1 MTIVTTKKSVIQQP
15 SEFRLAYL
23 IAREMERY
31 LVRSR
36 SHRETMRC
44 AAEVTNH
51 TCHTCRL
58 ERMQV
63 EKGAV
68 PIQSGR
74 DHFASYRLDLEGYHT
89 TSSLRTF
96 PSALLSP
103 IRLSGDVLRD
113 K

>member
-1 MTIVTTKKSVIQQP
+1 MTVVTKKKSVVQQP
-15 SEFRLAYL
+15 SRYRLAYL
-23 IAREMERY
+23 VAREMERY

-36 SHRETMRC
+36 SHCETMRC

-51 TCHTCRL
+51 TCRL

-63 EKGAV
+63 EREAV

-103 IRLSGDVLRD
+103 IRLSGDVLRN